1 MNNLMSI
8 EDLILTA
15 LQLRAC
21 YVGFKADLKARHECH
36 GFSRWYKSSLH
47 FGSRLVNF
55 QFNSMMLSV
64 LFWGWFVI

>member
-1 MNNLMSI
+1 MSV

-36 GFSRWYKSSLH
+36 GFSRWYKSSLSILGH
-47 FGSRLVNF
+47 IWQIS
-55 QFNSMMLSV
+55 QFNSV
-64 LFWGWFVI
+64 FWCCFVI